1 MKITGRKTKSPGKQR
16 FRLNNIAIHK
26 ISRIFNVKLMSD
38 LVEKHGVKRLPLR
51 KEDHVMVTK
60 GEFADIEG
68 KVTKIDRKK
77 VQVFIDGAK
86 IEKKGGGEFDLPVHP
101 SKLIITKLLDDK
113 YREKIIERRKREVRE
128 VIVKD

>member
-16 FRLNNIAIHK
+16 KRLYNPPTHK
-26 ISRIFNVKLMSD
+26 TSRLFNVKLISD
-38 LVEKHGVKRLPLR
+38 LVEQHGVTRLPLR

-68 KVTKIDRKK
+68 KVTKIDRTKI
-77 VQVFIDGAK
+77 QVFIDGAK

-101 SKLIITKLLDDK
+101 SKLIITKLKEDK
-113 YREKIIERRKREVRE
+113 YRERIIERRRREIKE
-128 VIVKD
+128 VIVKS

>member
-1 MKITGRKTKSPGKQR
+1 MKVTGKKTKSPGKQR
-16 FRLNNIAIHK
+16 LRLNNPQVHK
-26 ISRIFNVKLMSD
+26 TSRLFNVKLISD
-38 LVEKHGVKRLPLR
+38 LVEEHGVTRLPLR
-51 KEDHVMVTK
+51 TEDHVMVTK

-101 SKLIITKLLDDK
+101 SKLIITKLTEDK
-113 YREKIIERRKREVRE
+113 YREKIIERRRREIKE
-128 VIVKD
+128 VIVKG

>member
-16 FRLNNIAIHK
+16 FRLYNPQTHK
-26 ISRIFNVKLMSD
+26 TSRLFNVKLISD
-38 LVEKHGVKRLPLR
+38 LVEEHGVTRLPLR
-51 KEDHVMVTK
+51 KDDHVMVTK

-101 SKLIITKLLDDK
+101 SKLMITKLTEDK
-113 YREKIIERRKREVRE
+113 YREKIIERRRREIKE
-128 VIVKD
+128 VIVKG